1 MSRVSE
7 GKAPEEN
14 HHLPKNDKNVVI
26 RLLTDEL
33 REELKK
39 PQGLLIEGPF
49 QDTMKRLKELV
60 EIVKP
65 SLVVSV
71 GDIVS
76 SHMLEE
82 GISLDVLLVDNKTMR
97 KPIQPIIVDVDQTLC
112 AKNPPGTITDEAWAT
127 IKQAIALK
135 GRTKIIIDGEED
147 LLTVV
152 TVLSA
157 PDNAFV
163 VYGQPQVGIVV
174 VKVTEEAKE
183 KMQRIIDSM
192 IDSSKS

>member
-1 MSRVSE
+1 MSGEKSSD
-7 GKAPEEN
+7 A
-14 HHLPKNDKNVVI
+14 LQASKNRI

-49 QDTMKRLKELV
+49 QDAMKRLKELV

-76 SHMLEE
+76 SHMVEE
-82 GISLDVLLVDNKTMR
+82 GISFDVLLVDNKTMR
-97 KPIQPIIVDVDQTLC
+97 KPIQPIVVDVDQTLY
-112 AKNPPGTITDEAWAT
+112 ANNPPGTITEEAWAT
-127 IKQAIALK
+127 IRQAIEQK
-135 GRTKIIIDGEED
+135 GITKVLIDGEED

-163 VYGQPQVGIVV
+163 VYGQPHVGIVV
-174 VKVTEEAKE
+174 VKVTTEAKE
-183 KMQRIIDSM
+183 KMQRILDSM
-192 IDSSKS
+192 DNSSKS

>member
-1 MSRVSE
+1 
-7 GKAPEEN
+7 
-14 HHLPKNDKNVVI
+14 
-26 RLLTDEL
+26 
-33 REELKK
+33 
-39 PQGLLIEGPF
+39 
-49 QDTMKRLKELV
+49 MKRLKELV

-97 KPIQPIIVDVDQTLC
+97 KPIQPIIVNVDQTLY
-112 AKNPPGTITDEAWAT
+112 AKNPPGTITDEAWVT
-127 IKQAIALK
+127 IKQAIAQK
-135 GRTKIIIDGEED
+135 GRTKVIIDGEED

-157 PDNAFV
+157 PDDAFV

-174 VKVTEEAKE
+174 IKVTEEAKE
-183 KMQRIIDSM
+183 KMQRIIDLM

>member
-1 MSRVSE
+1 
-7 GKAPEEN
+7 
-14 HHLPKNDKNVVI
+14 
-26 RLLTDEL
+26 
-33 REELKK
+33 
-39 PQGLLIEGPF
+39 
-49 QDTMKRLKELV
+49 MKRLKELV

-76 SHMLEE
+76 AHIVKE

-97 KPIQPIIVDVDQTLC
+97 KPIQPIVVDVDQTLY
-112 AKNPPGTITDEAWAT
+112 AKNPPGAITDEAWTA
-127 IKQAIALK
+127 IKQAIEQK
-135 GRTKIIIDGEED
+135 GRTKLVIDGEED

-163 VYGQPQVGIVV
+163 VYGQPHVGIVV
-174 VKVTEEAKE
+174 VKVTAETKE
-183 KMQRIIDSM
+183 KMRGILDSM
-192 IDSSKS
+192 AVSSKS

>member
-1 MSRVSE
+1 
-7 GKAPEEN
+7 
-14 HHLPKNDKNVVI
+14 
-26 RLLTDEL
+26 
-33 REELKK
+33 LKK

-97 KPIQPIIVDVDQTLC
+97 KPIQPIIVDADQTLH

-127 IKQAIALK
+127 IKQAIAQK

>member
-1 MSRVSE
+1 M
-7 GKAPEEN
+7 N
-14 HHLPKNDKNVVI
+14 
-26 RLLTDEL
+26 
-33 REELKK
+33 
-39 PQGLLIEGPF
+39 
-49 QDTMKRLKELV
+49 RLKELV

-97 KPIQPIIVDVDQTLC
+97 KPIQPIIVDVDQTFY

-127 IKQAIALK
+127 IKQAIAQK

-163 VYGQPQVGIVV
+163 VYGQPQAGIVV
-174 VKVTEEAKE
+174 VKVTEETKE

>member
-1 MSRVSE
+1 
-7 GKAPEEN
+7 
-14 HHLPKNDKNVVI
+14 
-26 RLLTDEL
+26 L

-49 QDTMKRLKELV
+49 QDAMKRLKELV

-76 SHMLEE
+76 AHMAEE
-82 GISLDVLLVDNKTMR
+82 GISLDVLVVDNKTMR
-97 KPIQPIIVDVDQTLC
+97 KPIQPIVVDVDQTLY
-112 AKNPPGTITDEAWAT
+112 AKNPAGAITDEAWAAVR
-127 IKQAIALK
+127 QALGQK
-135 GRTKIIIDGEED
+135 GRTKVVVDGEED

-163 VYGQPQVGIVV
+163 VYGQPHVGIVV
-174 VKVTEEAKE
+174 VKVTEETRE
-183 KMQRIIDSM
+183 KMQQILDSM
-192 IDSSKS
+192 QVSSKS

>member
-1 MSRVSE
+1 
-7 GKAPEEN
+7 
-14 HHLPKNDKNVVI
+14 
-26 RLLTDEL
+26 
-33 REELKK
+33 
-39 PQGLLIEGPF
+39 
-49 QDTMKRLKELV
+49 MKRLKELV

-97 KPIQPIIVDVDQTLC
+97 KPIQPIIVDVDQTLY

-127 IKQAIALK
+127 INQAIAQK
-135 GRTKIIIDGEED
+135 GRTKVFIDGEED

-152 TVLSA
+152 T
-157 PDNAFV
+157 AFV

-183 KMQRIIDSM
+183 KMQRIIDLM